1 MARSRSQPESSE
13 VEFRLRTLRTGLWPS
28 VFACVYLGVYLA
40 WTWGEPHRQAIVLLT
55 AGALALTVLIAAMPL
70 ERWIRG
76 RGREPF
82 FFAWSASLIVLIASG
97 SAFDGGAASPL
108 TPLLFLPLAYSALS
122 YPLASMLAVGLLDV
136 LTYVGL
142 AVFAGGA
149 GPQRA
154 FLFAAGL
161 VNATWICA
169 WQARNHGAQRDELA
183 RVSRSDTLTG
193 ALNRRGFEERFEAE
207 IARAKRDGNALALVV
222 LDLDDFKSV
231 NDAEGHAAG
240 DRLLCRVVEVLAEQ
254 TRATDTVGRLGGDE
268 FGVLVVGG
276 APRVVS
282 GRIHAA
288 LTDVAPATA
297 GMAIFPVDGSGQAEL
312 HHVADADLYMRKHGR
327 ERPGVR
333 MQRELS
339 WAAAL
344 AGVVD
349 QRMSVT
355 HEHGEAVAHYAA
367 GIAVRLGWSPK
378 ELDLLRLAAM
388 LHDVGKIRVPERILR
403 KDGPLDAAE
412 WEEVRKHAV
421 AGAEIVASVE
431 GLEPI
436 VAWIRHSHERVDG
449 QGYPDRLAGDA
460 IPQASRILLVADA
473 FDAMTSDRTYRKALS
488 SETALEELARHAG
501 SQFDP
506 ACVAALE
513 QHLAAVAVSAP

>member
-1 MARSRSQPESSE
+1 MARSRTQPESSE
-13 VEFRLRTLRTGLWPS
+13 VEFRLRTLRTGVWPS
-28 VFACVYLGVYLA
+28 VFACVYLGVYIA
-40 WTWGEPHRQAIVLLT
+40 WTWAQPHREAMVLLT
-55 AGALALTVLIAAMPL
+55 AGALAMTLAIAAMPL

-82 FFAWSASLIVLIASG
+82 FLAWSASLVVLIATG
-97 SAFDGGAASPL
+97 AVIDGGAGSPL
-108 TPLLFLPLAYSALS
+108 TFLLFLPLAYSALS
-122 YPLASMLAVGLLDV
+122 YPLPSMLAVGALDV
-136 LTYVGL
+136 LAYVGL
-142 AVFAGGA
+142 ATFAGGVRA
-149 GPQRA
+149 EYA

-169 WQARNHGAQRDELA
+169 WQARNHGAQRNELA
-183 RVSRSDTLTG
+183 RVSRSDALTG
-193 ALNRRGFEERFEAE
+193 ALNRRGFEERFDAE
-207 IARAKRDGNALALVV
+207 IARAKRDGNTLALLV
-222 LDLDDFKSV
+222 LDLDDFKGV
-231 NDAEGHAAG
+231 NDAQGHAAG
-240 DRLLCRVVEVLAEQ
+240 DRLLCRVVAVLAEQ

-268 FGVLVVGG
+268 FGILVVGG
-276 APRVVS
+276 DPRVVG
-282 GRIHAA
+282 GRVHAA
-288 LTDVAPATA
+288 LAEVAPATS
-297 GMAIFPVDGSGQAEL
+297 GMAVFPVDGSDQDEL
-312 HHVADADLYMRKHGR
+312 HHVADADLYMRKNGR
-327 ERPGVR
+327 ERLGVR

-355 HEHGEAVAHYAA
+355 HEHGEAVAEYAA

-378 ELDLLRLAAM
+378 QLDLLRLAAM

-436 VAWIRHSHERVDG
+436 VSWIRHSHERVDG

-473 FDAMTSDRTYRKALS
+473 FDAMTSDRTYRLALS
-488 SETALEELARHAG
+488 PEVALEELARNAG
-501 SQFDP
+501 TQFD
-506 ACVAALE
+506 AECVAALE
-513 QHLAAVAVSAP
+513 QHLAAVAV